1 MAKKSKAYQAAAAKI
16 EADKFYTPT
25 EAENAAWRKALAPVQ
40 KEMASRVGK
49 DLVAA
54 LNKEAEAAPAPAN

>member
-25 EAENAAWRKALAPVQ
+25 EA
-40 KEMASRVGK
+40 
-49 DLVAA
+49 VAIMTGA
-54 LNKEAEAAPAPAN
+54 TTLERG